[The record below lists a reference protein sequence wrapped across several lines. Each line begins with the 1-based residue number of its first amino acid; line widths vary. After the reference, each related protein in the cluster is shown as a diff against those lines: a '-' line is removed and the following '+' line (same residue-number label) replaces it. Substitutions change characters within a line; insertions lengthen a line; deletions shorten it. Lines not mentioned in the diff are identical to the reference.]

1 MTGPCMEDLRS
12 VFGAVRSD
20 VSAVTSLMGIRLI
33 DTTIAAHLDRLAV
46 PD

>member
-12 VFGAVRSD
+12 VFGAVRSGIT
-20 VSAVTSLMGIRLI
+20 AVASLTEIRLL
-33 DTTIAAHLDRLAV
+33 DTTAAAHLDRLAV